1 LSKAKPFS
9 ICKRVV
15 FNAYK
20 RVKANQG
27 AAGVDGE
34 SISDFEQDLKNNLY
48 KIWNR
53 MSSGSYFPPAVRLV
67 EIAKKSGG
75 QRKLGVPTV
84 SDRIAQMVAKMYFEP
99 EVDQYFHPDSYG
111 YRPGKSAIEAVG
123 VARKRCWRYNW
134 VVDLDI
140 KGFFD
145 NIDHELLMRAVRKH
159 TDSKW
164 LLLYIERW
172 LIAPVQVADG
182 TLVSREKGSPQ
193 GSVISPLL
201 ANLFLHY
208 AFDEWMRRN
217 YGNIPFERYADDI
230 VVHCRN
236 EDQARRIK
244 TVIEERLNQ
253 CRLELHPE
261 KTKIVYCKDS
271 SRQGSYPN
279 EKFDFLG
286 YMFQPR
292 LSKNRY
298 GEFFVSFLP
307 AVSTEAAKSMRR
319 TIRSWRIHRM
329 TDKSI
334 NDLACMFNSVI
345 RGWINYYGKF
355 YKSELYPIL
364 NQLNGA
370 LQRWA
375 MRKYK
380 KLRRRRRRAFYWLG
394 RIAKQKSYLFAHW
407 RLVRQSAGR

>member
-1 LSKAKPFS
+1 MSKAKPFS
-9 ICKRVV
+9 ISKRVV
-15 FNAYK
+15 FEAYQ

-34 SISDFEQDLKNNLY
+34 SISDFEQDWKNNLY

-53 MSSGSYFPPAVRLV
+53 MSSGSYFPPPVRLV

-75 QRKLGVPTV
+75 QRELGVPTV
-84 SDRIAQMVAKMYFEP
+84 SDRIAQMVAKMYLEP
-99 EVDQYFHPDSYG
+99 EVDPYFHPNSYG
-111 YRPGKSAIEAVG
+111 YRPNKSAIEAVG

-134 VVDLDI
+134 VIDLDI

-145 NIDHELLMRAVRKH
+145 NLDHELLMRAVRKH
-159 TDSKW
+159 TDNKW

-172 LIAPVQVADG
+172 LKAPVQVADG
-182 TLVSREKGSPQ
+182 TLVSRQKGSPQ
-193 GSVISPLL
+193 GAVISPLL

-217 YGNIPFERYADDI
+217 FEHIPFERYADDI
-230 VVHCRN
+230 VVHCISV
-236 EDQARRIK
+236 EQAGKVKSI
-244 TVIEERLNQ
+244 IEKRLKR

-271 SRQGSYPN
+271 GRQDTYPN

-286 YMFQPR
+286 YGFRSR
-292 LSKNRY
+292 LSNSRY
-298 GEFFVSFLP
+298 GGYFVSFLP
-307 AVSTEAAKSMRR
+307 AISDEAAKSMRR

-334 NDLACMFNSVI
+334 EDLTNIFNPVI
-345 RGWINYYGKF
+345 RGWINYYGQF
-355 YKSELYPIL
+355 YRSALYPVL

-380 KLRRRRRRAFYWLG
+380 KLCGRMRRAFYWLG
-394 RIAKQKSYLFAHW
+394 RIAKQRPNLFAHW

>member
-1 LSKAKPFS
+1 LDKAKPFS
-9 ICKRVV
+9 ISKRVV
-15 FNAYK
+15 FKAYK
-20 RVKANQG
+20 RVKANKG

-34 SISDFEQDLKNNLY
+34 SIADFERDLKNNLY
-48 KIWNR
+48 RIWNR
-53 MSSGSYFPPAVRLV
+53 MSSGSYFPPAVRSV
-67 EIAKKSGG
+67 EIAKKGGG
-75 QRKLGVPTV
+75 QRKLGIPTV
-84 SDRIAQMVAKMYFEP
+84 SDRIAQMVAKIYFEP
-99 EVDQYFHPDSYG
+99 EVDHYFHPDSYG

-123 VARKRCWRYNW
+123 VARKRCWRYDW

-172 LIAPVQVADG
+172 LKAPVQAANG
-182 TLVSREKGSPQ
+182 TIVGRGKGSPQ
-193 GSVISPLL
+193 GAVISPLI

-217 YGNIPFERYADDI
+217 NDNIPFERYADDI
-230 VVHCRN
+230 LVHCKS
-236 EDQARRIK
+236 EKQAQWIK
-244 TVIEERLNQ
+244 TVIERRLYR
-253 CRLELHPE
+253 CRLELNPE

-279 EKFDFLG
+279 EKFDFLS
-286 YMFQPR
+286 YRFQPR
-292 LSKNRY
+292 LSINRY

-307 AVSTEAAKSMRR
+307 GVSTEAAKSMRR
-319 TIRSWRIHRM
+319 TIRSWQIHRM

-334 NDLACMFNSVI
+334 KDLACIFNPVV
-345 RGWINYYGKF
+345 RGWINYYGRF
-355 YKSELYPIL
+355 YKSALYPIL

-375 MRKYK
+375 IRKYK
-380 KLRRRRRRAFYWLG
+380 KLRRRRRKAFYWFG
-394 RIAKQKSYLFAHW
+394 RVAKWMPYLFAHW